1 MITKIEDAMEK
12 YDELS
17 LVTLD
22 LNTAEFFIIPQNNY
36 RVNQIIS
43 ELENDFDTTYEKAI
57 DDEDYDVI
65 HLRWRR

>member
-1 MITKIEDAMEK
+1 MEK

-17 LVTLD
+17 LVSLD

-36 RVNQIIS
+36 RVKQIID
-43 ELENDFDTTYEKAI
+43 ELEIDFDTSYEKAI
-57 DDEDYDVI
+57 DEEDYDVI